1 MSVKQWAG
9 AVGLVVLVLSGLWT
23 VREIQSRRGGE
34 GIPAAAATSDD
45 DAADVVRLFANP
57 AEVPEFSV
65 QDLVSGKTISSR
77 EWRGKVVLVNFWAT
91 WCPPCRAEIPDLIK
105 LQKKYHDQLVIVGL
119 SEDEGSVDDV
129 KAFVADQ
136 RMNYVVAMTPKDLHK
151 LFRGVVALPTTFVL
165 DVEGHLVQKH
175 VGQLYPPAIE
185 REARVLAGLDTN
197 VKVERVEN
205 SDKARL
211 ANAAQ
216 AKKIPGI
223 ELASLTESQ
232 KKSVLNALISEDCT
246 CGCGLTLAECR
257 LDDPTCPVSLPMAKA
272 VVERFTSSQN

>member
-1 MSVKQWAG
+1 MTAKQWTG
-9 AVGLVVLVLSGLWT
+9 AIGLVVLVLCGLWI
-23 VREIQSRRGGE
+23 VREMQTRGSE
-34 GIPAAAATSDD
+34 TASPAAAADD
-45 DAADVVRLFANP
+45 DGADNVVRLFANP
-57 AEVPEFSV
+57 SEVPEFSL
-65 QDLVSGKTISSR
+65 QELTTGKTISSR
-77 EWRGKVVLVNFWAT
+77 DWRGKVVLINFWAT

-105 LQKKYHDQLVIVGL
+105 LQKKYRDQLVVVGL
-119 SEDEGSVDDV
+119 SEDEGAIEDV

-136 RMNYVVAMTPKDLHK
+136 KMNYIVAMTPKDLHK

-165 DVEGHLVQKH
+165 DGEGKLVQKH

-185 REARVLAGLDTN
+185 REARVIAGLDPHVT
-197 VKVERVEN
+197 VERVES

-223 ELASLTESQ
+223 DLAALTESQ
-232 KKSVLNALISEDCT
+232 RKSVINALIAQDCT

-257 LDDPTCPVSLPMAKA
+257 LDDPTCPVSLPAAKA
-272 VVERFTSSQN
+272 VVEKYSAQN